1 MKKWKSINRNTFI
14 SKKANTPPGFKSM
27 TFASLYKSILKSYKI
42 DNESY
47 YEFADKETPVSKAE
61 IVNTEDI
68 VSLNASG
75 VVAYIEIEYQGNIS
89 VESLTSD
96 SYHLFLGQSKI
107 IFLLFGKDHKISELF
122 RYSGRLLITSATVK
136 DINGRS
142 VNTDI
147 VDENVAQWNKIE
159 SSYDNFDKGWDE
171 SYTFNRPKNRR
182 IKQKATQLS
191 RQVEY
196 AKYKEKSMKIK
207 KFIKPKKKL
216 IKDIIIE
223 KNKRKGVNVAL

>member
-1 MKKWKSINRNTFI
+1 
-14 SKKANTPPGFKSM
+14 M

-107 IFLLFGKDHKISELF
+107 IFLLFMEVSDYFEKKLDKI
-122 RYSGRLLITSATVK
+122 LITL
-136 DINGRS
+136 
-142 VNTDI
+142 
-147 VDENVAQWNKIE
+147 KI
-159 SSYDNFDKGWDE
+159 DN
-171 SYTFNRPKNRR
+171 N
-182 IKQKATQLS
+182 I
-191 RQVEY
+191 
-196 AKYKEKSMKIK
+196 
-207 KFIKPKKKL
+207 
-216 IKDIIIE
+216 
-223 KNKRKGVNVAL
+223 